1 MTFTILEVGSA
12 SEILP
17 CLCLQGSWSSFI
29 AGHLSDSFVTTHPS
43 TSTSVTVLSPK
54 ARFLISAF
62 LHLPGRQV
70 DYNSVMEKLH
80 EYWWGCVCVCNWKG
94 DGTVSQRPWD
104 LAGPRKMTR
113 SFQGKNG
120 QVGGFTIFFWIK
132 PILGLELELP
142 RKTGL

>member
-43 TSTSVTVLSPK
+43 TSTSITVLSPK

-62 LHLPGRQV
+62 LYLPGKQV

-80 EYWWGCVCVCNWKG
+80 EYWWGCVYVIGREMGQCHRDPETW
-94 DGTVSQRPWD
+94 
-104 LAGPRKMTR
+104 LGPRKMAR

-120 QVGGFTIFFWIK
+120 QVSGFTIFFWIK

-142 RKTGL
+142 RKRGL